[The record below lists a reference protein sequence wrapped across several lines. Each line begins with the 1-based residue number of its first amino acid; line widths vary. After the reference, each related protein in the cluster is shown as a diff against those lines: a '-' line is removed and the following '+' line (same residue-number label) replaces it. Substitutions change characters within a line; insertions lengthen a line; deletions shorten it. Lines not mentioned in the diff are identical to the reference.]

1 MNGPA
6 NHVSRPLCLKLH
18 DPDVQHAFLHN
29 LDVEVFSEAGD
40 VRLRI
45 MRGRDSEARVFL
57 VIEDVSSGCELDAVL
72 LTKDQA
78 RVLWKSVLTAIG
90 SLKLGHSVVLKG
102 RQFSV
107 AEARRIV
114 TALAAY
120 TEE

>member
-1 MNGPA
+1 MERVA
-6 NHVSRPLCLKLH
+6 RPLALKLH
-18 DPDVQHAFLHN
+18 DAEVQHAFLHN

-57 VIEDVSSGCELDAVL
+57 VVEDVSTSLELDAVL

-78 RVLWKSVLTAIG
+78 RVLWKNIQAAIG

-102 RQFSV
+102 RRFSV
-107 AEARRIV
+107 GEARRIV

-120 TEE
+120 TES

>member
-1 MNGPA
+1 MA
-6 NHVSRPLCLKLH
+6 VARPLALRLH

-57 VIEDVSSGCELDAVL
+57 VVEDISSGQELDGVL
-72 LTKDQA
+72 LDKDQA
-78 RVLWKSVLTAIG
+78 RMLWKNIRTAIG

-102 RQFSV
+102 RYFSV
-107 AEARRIV
+107 GEARRIV
-114 TALAAY
+114 AALAAY

>member
-1 MNGPA
+1 MT
-6 NHVSRPLCLKLH
+6 HVARPLSLKLH
-18 DPDVQHAFLHN
+18 DPDVQNAFLHN

-57 VIEDVSSGCELDAVL
+57 IVENVATGEELDGVL
-72 LTKDQA
+72 LNKDQA
-78 RVLWKSVLTAIG
+78 RVLWKNIRDQIG
-90 SLKLGHSVVLKG
+90 SLKLGHSIVLKG

-107 AEARRIV
+107 GESRRLV